1 MRCSPGRAKA
11 ICRVNLKEKRKGDW
25 LVLEA
30 DTQDQHGA
38 YLAMVQAGH
47 KLDVEGI
54 SYLTEGALLLTLHL
68 APGASTGRDTTM

>member
-1 MRCSPGRAKA
+1 M
-11 ICRVNLKEKRKGDW
+11 NLKEKRKGDW
-25 LVLEA
+25 LDLEA

-38 YLAMVQAGH
+38 CLAMVQAGH
-47 KLDVEGI
+47 KLDVEDI